1 MATGFEAKD
10 SELREKSFSMSVIMI
25 LIIDGMIG
33 EGKNLSESRPAI
45 IHFRADL

>member
-1 MATGFEAKD
+1 MAIGFEAKV

>member
-1 MATGFEAKD
+1 
-10 SELREKSFSMSVIMI
+10 MSVIMI

-45 IHFRADL
+45 IHYRADLESCPNRPLPPIAIPLLSR